1 MIDFSKY
8 EKVSEFTFEHG
19 CVFYKAY
26 YTCPVIFMMK
36 IGEELYVNATMIPH
50 ETINDHEQLL
60 WSGKHY
66 NKKMVEAFKK
76 EKTVETYIL
85 EQIDAFD
92 ILQRRLDF
100 YLNEFQP
107 SFNVDECKTLI
118 RPEEWKGSQG
128 GAIYNIAFDQ
138 KTVSNLKTIEEQ
150 QNIPI
155 DKLVLA
161 ATRKLINDYHNI
173 DTPKLSDFGLQ
184 AVQSYLMDL

>member
-66 NKKMVEAFKK
+66 NKKMVKAFKK

-92 ILQRRLDF
+92 ILRHTCVESPL
-100 YLNEFQP
+100 L
-107 SFNVDECKTLI
+107 
-118 RPEEWKGSQG
+118 
-128 GAIYNIAFDQ
+128 
-138 KTVSNLKTIEEQ
+138 
-150 QNIPI
+150 
-155 DKLVLA
+155 
-161 ATRKLINDYHNI
+161 
-173 DTPKLSDFGLQ
+173 
-184 AVQSYLMDL
+184 